1 MGFISAGFL
10 NATGMLKMQD
20 RDCCAVH
27 FANASNP
34 VAALFHVCMA
44 SSLAAHDLKQ
54 KSDFHALLE
63 NSLTMTL
70 S

>member
-34 VAALFHVCMA
+34 VAALFHGCMA
-44 SSLAAHDLKQ
+44 SSLAAYE
-54 KSDFHALLE
+54 F
-63 NSLTMTL
+63 MT
-70 S
+70 

>member
-20 RDCCAVH
+20 RDCYAVH

-34 VAALFHVCMA
+34 VAALFHGCMA
-44 SSLAAHDLKQ
+44 SSLAAYE
-54 KSDFHALLE
+54 F
-63 NSLTMTL
+63 MT
-70 S
+70 

>member
-1 MGFISAGFL
+1 MPQVHRVGFISAGFL

-27 FANASNP
+27 SANASNP

-44 SSLAAHDLKQ
+44 SSLAAYE
-54 KSDFHALLE
+54 F
-63 NSLTMTL
+63 MT
-70 S
+70 